1 MIWIAVRAHT
11 MTHAKFCSLLLCMT
25 CCMWGVLSTT
35 TCYSGYTTIHSLVLV
50 VNGSWCTST
59 YLSIYVYLSIC
70 MYLRYVGMYLSSRL
84 VVCMGAGAAVKRRA
98 QGDNHAEKSDK
109 HLGIYLYKRI
119 QRECYLEGPK
129 EVLDRF
135 ITACLEAF
143 GRRDETIFKLA
154 SENYS

>member
-1 MIWIAVRAHT
+1 MYDLLYVGSTINYNLLFGIYDDSFPGFGCEWI
-11 MTHAKFCSLLLCMT
+11 
-25 CCMWGVLSTT
+25 
-35 TCYSGYTTIHSLVLV
+35 LVYL
-50 VNGSWCTST
+50 
-59 YLSIYVYLSIC
+59 YLSIYLVYLSIC

-135 ITACLEAF
+135 TTACLEAF